1 MSKKVL
7 IILVL
12 GVLLLGGG
20 YALFRMFQTQQEQ
33 QTYAASPNKVADDFL
48 NDLKMQNAKAAY
60 DNLITDTLKS
70 CYSENYWEKQ
80 YFPLFKTMTSPSL
93 VGSTPVKS
101 DTTKPAAYPLNTDAQ
116 SLVYRF
122 KVQATDYLLTII
134 ILKNGSS
141 PWKIDSIS
149 GDFKAAQ

>member
-20 YALFRMFQTQQEQ
+20 YALFRMSQTQQEQ

-48 NDLKMQNAKAAY
+48 NYLKAQDAKAAY
-60 DNLITDTLKS
+60 SNLFTDALKS
-70 CYSENYWEKQ
+70 GYSESYWEKQ
-80 YFPLFKTMTSPSL
+80 YFPLFKTMTPPSF
-93 VGSTPVKS
+93 VSSTQVKADS
-101 DTTKPAAYPLNTDAQ
+101 TKPAAYPQNTDAR
-116 SLVYRF
+116 SFVYQF
-122 KVQATDYLLTII
+122 KLQATDYLLTII
-134 ILKNGSS
+134 ILKKDASA
-141 PWKIDSIS
+141 WKIDNIS